1 MNRLFI
7 LLFSIS
13 LIGCCR
19 EPKLLNNGLTKSAS
33 QITEYTI
40 VVKSDSANNEIR
52 DTLMVRN
59 KLYNNN
65 DQIINL
71 NQKTLFD
78 NEKMEIDY
86 SYNEL
91 NKIKREVIKMSTDSL
106 PFIVN
111 YIYKDT
117 LLYQSKAIVDYP
129 NEKFEQIETY
139 YYRKNNSKDKSIS
152 SQIFI
157 DLESSDTIINSVSTT
172 YFDKNEIATKIETVH
187 KTDSKRNRKLVYEY
201 NCQNLIGLKEYNGND
216 SLISTLKYEYDFD
229 KFENWT
235 SKRIYENEKLNR
247 ILTREIKYK

>member
-1 MNRLFI
+1 MNRLFL

-19 EPKLLNNGLTKSAS
+19 ESKLLNNGLTKSAS

-40 VVKSDSANNEIR
+40 LVKRDSANNETR

-91 NKIKREVIKMSTDSL
+91 DKIKREVVKMSTDSL
-106 PFIVN
+106 PLIVD

-129 NEKFEQIETY
+129 NEKFEQIETH
-139 YYRKNNSKDKSIS
+139 YYRKNNSKDKSVS
-152 SQIFI
+152 TQIFI
-157 DLESSDTIINSVSTT
+157 DLESSDTIRNSISTT
-172 YFDKNEIATKIETVH
+172 YFDKNEIAIKIETVH
-187 KTDSKRNRKLVYEY
+187 KTDSKRNRKIVYEY
-201 NCQNLIGLKEYNGND
+201 KCQNLIGLKEYNGND
-216 SLISTLKYEYDFD
+216 SLISTLKYEYDLD
-229 KFENWT
+229 KFKNWT
-235 SKRIYENEKLNR
+235 SKRIYENGKLDR

>member
-172 YFDKNEIATKIETVH
+172 YFDKNEIAGYFGGTVPPFSVKWCH
-187 KTDSKRNRKLVYEY
+187 FERSY
-201 NCQNLIGLKEYNGND
+201 ND
-216 SLISTLKYEYDFD
+216 TF
-229 KFENWT
+229 F
-235 SKRIYENEKLNR
+235 
-247 ILTREIKYK
+247 

>member
-1 MNRLFI
+1 
-7 LLFSIS
+7 
-13 LIGCCR
+13 
-19 EPKLLNNGLTKSAS
+19 
-33 QITEYTI
+33 
-40 VVKSDSANNEIR
+40 
-52 DTLMVRN
+52 
-59 KLYNNN
+59 
-65 DQIINL
+65 
-71 NQKTLFD
+71 
-78 NEKMEIDY
+78 
-86 SYNEL
+86 
-91 NKIKREVIKMSTDSL
+91 MSTDSL

-201 NCQNLIGLKEYNGND
+201 NCQNLIGLKEYNGR
-216 SLISTLKYEYDFD
+216 SEERRVGKEW
-229 KFENWT
+229 K
-235 SKRIYENEKLNR
+235 
-247 ILTREIKYK
+247 TRRTPD

>member
-1 MNRLFI
+1 MNKLFI

-40 VVKSDSANNEIR
+40 LIKLDSTNKEIQ
-52 DTLMVRN
+52 DTLMVRE
-59 KLYNNN
+59 KTYNNN

-71 NQKTLFD
+71 YQRTLFD

-86 SYNEL
+86 SYNTFK
-91 NKIKREVIKMSTDSL
+91 KIEKEVVSMSTDST
-106 PFIVN
+106 PFVVE
-111 YIYKDT
+111 YTYKDT
-117 LLYQSKAIVDYP
+117 LLYQAKGIVNYP

-152 SQIFI
+152 TQIFI
-157 DLESSDTIINSVSTT
+157 DLESSDTIRNSISTT

-187 KTDSKRNRKLVYEY
+187 KTDSKRNRKIVYEY
-201 NCQNLIGLKEYNGND
+201 NCQNLIGLKEFNGND
-216 SLISTLKYEYDFD
+216 SLISTLKYEYDLD
-229 KFENWT
+229 KFKNWT
-235 SKRIYENEKLNR
+235 SKRIYENGKLDR

>member
-1 MNRLFI
+1 MNRLFL

-19 EPKLLNNGLTKSAS
+19 ESKLLNNGLTKSAS

-40 VVKSDSANNEIR
+40 LVKRDSANNETR

-91 NKIKREVIKMSTDSL
+91 DKIKREVVKMSTDSL
-106 PFIVN
+106 PLIVD

-129 NEKFEQIETY
+129 NEKFEQIETH
-139 YYRKNNSKDKSIS
+139 YYRKNNSKDKSVS
-152 SQIFI
+152 TQIFI
-157 DLESSDTIINSVSTT
+157 DLESSDTIRNSISTT
-172 YFDKNEIATKIETVH
+172 YFDKNEIAIKIETVH
-187 KTDSKRNRKLVYEY
+187 KTDSKRNRKIVYEY
-201 NCQNLIGLKEYNGND
+201 KCQYLIGLKEYNGND
-216 SLISTLKYEYDFD
+216 SLISTLKYEYDLD
-229 KFENWT
+229 KFKNWT
-235 SKRIYENEKLNR
+235 SKRIYENEKLDR